1 MLLLLLLK
9 VFLRFTLHKIIIIV
23 LFFLSFSFSLLLLSF
38 LIFFV
43 RPSLCISKIIHFFV
57 SYENK
62 MSSEALESISTDD
75 LMREVQRRIDC
86 ATKPEK
92 RVILIGAS
100 FLFLLES
107 RQIFVSSRSRS
118 CSCSS
123 SSFVMLSRQNHHH
136 RQQHH
141 HRMRTDDTFLAIP
154 QVHLDVAKAR
164 KRRKSKANTACAT

>member
-1 MLLLLLLK
+1 VLLLLLK

-100 FLFLLES
+100 LSFLFFFFNS
-107 RQIFVSSRSRS
+107 TKVVVVVVVVVARDTRSRS
-118 CSCSS
+118 SS
-123 SSFVMLSRQNHHH
+123 SSSSSSCHFV
-136 RQQHH
+136 
-141 HRMRTDDTFLAIP
+141 
-154 QVHLDVAKAR
+154 
-164 KRRKSKANTACAT
+164 